1 MTKQEIQKEYNKFK
15 VENSYIKTCS
25 DLNVYALDFIEDIE
39 DSIKEYRKE
48 LKENIK
54 MKKEANTRNLLFF
67 IFQKEDTSFYDSDN
81 DLIRQIIEE
90 MTKQI
95 GYIKR
100 IIELISEQ
108 NKNELLKL
116 LEFLIY
122 HYSINIDY
130 LEKERERL
138 EFSIQNI
145 YFSNNIDD
153 NREGTN
159 IFIEEMLNKYEI
171 NTNIIE
177 KTKKI

>member
-1 MTKQEIQKEYNKFK
+1 MTKQEIQKEYNDFK

-25 DLNVYALDFIEDIE
+25 DLNVYALELKEDIE
-39 DSIKEYRKE
+39 DSISEYRKE

-54 MKKEANTRNLLFF
+54 MRKEANARNLLFF
-67 IFQKEDTSFYDSDN
+67 IFQKEDTSFYDGDN
-81 DLIRQIIEE
+81 DLIRKIIEE

-95 GYIKR
+95 EFIKR
-100 IIELISEQ
+100 IIELINDH
-108 NKNELLKL
+108 NKDELLKL

-122 HYSINIDY
+122 HYSTNVDY

-138 EFSIQNI
+138 EFLIQNI
-145 YFSNNIDD
+145 YFSNNIEDSRQEV
-153 NREGTN
+153 NL
-159 IFIEEMLNKYEI
+159 FIEELLNKFER